1 MDALNPV
8 SGITNAQVL
17 GPDFTFHTSPA
28 LYWEAGTFSAS
39 GSATN
44 LLPGENTWVIP
55 GLVDSHVHL
64 AWTDFGE
71 SERNQR
77 AQADRDQLIQLALAK
92 TLAAGF
98 TSARDAGGLETA
110 WVEKLASGHILG
122 PAVSP
127 SVALITRE
135 DAQRCGTVGSAVEDA
150 LDRGAQWIKL
160 IGTDGVTSPEGQDF
174 EAHFTAA
181 QFQEATRLAHQAGAR
196 VMVHAWGGQAITWAL
211 EAGVESIEHGIFL
224 TRDQAELAAHT
235 SATFVPTLVIY
246 RLVLAMIE
254 KGKLPRS
261 FLQRVQHAVHA
272 HPAAVRTARDA
283 GVHIALG
290 TDFGTMDQ
298 HGSNARELL
307 ALIDAGLTPTEAL
320 RAATSAG
327 ARLVNL
333 NQTGTIETGAPAD
346 AVVLRY
352 NPLNPTTFAQ
362 ADAIVA
368 VIKSGRMVSNQLQPR
383 ISN

>member
-28 LYWEAGTFSAS
+28 LYWETGTFSAS

-64 AWTDFGE
+64 AWTDFDE

-77 AQADRDQLIQLALAK
+77 ARADRDQLIQLALAK

-150 LDRGAQWIKL
+150 LGRGAQWIKL
-160 IGTDGVTSPEGQDF
+160 I
-174 EAHFTAA
+174 
-181 QFQEATRLAHQAGAR
+181 
-196 VMVHAWGGQAITWAL
+196 
-211 EAGVESIEHGIFL
+211 
-224 TRDQAELAAHT
+224 
-235 SATFVPTLVIY
+235 
-246 RLVLAMIE
+246 
-254 KGKLPRS
+254 
-261 FLQRVQHAVHA
+261 
-272 HPAAVRTARDA
+272 
-283 GVHIALG
+283 
-290 TDFGTMDQ
+290 
-298 HGSNARELL
+298 
-307 ALIDAGLTPTEAL
+307 
-320 RAATSAG
+320 
-327 ARLVNL
+327 
-333 NQTGTIETGAPAD
+333 
-346 AVVLRY
+346 
-352 NPLNPTTFAQ
+352 
-362 ADAIVA
+362 
-368 VIKSGRMVSNQLQPR
+368 
-383 ISN
+383 